1 MKGNQNYAVFDS
13 ESDNSDHDDRDI
25 MSFQNEKINQSIKRM
40 KINDDSDGEDSEGGS
55 DEDDE
60 TVDISLPEDHKETTD
75 IIALVPGNRK
85 IKANDQT
92 RKEPYVSLLQ
102 LSDASRLELDDL
114 PNKAPDSKNAT
125 TSFEIGTKYNILDG
139 SSSSS
144 SDDDSF
150 NDFLRKNWRTNR
162 DLGNSSNDRMIV
174 PRTKMRD
181 MKGRRT
187 AGSPP
192 PRSIQLQNDSADALS
207 DQDFDSLKEASASEI
222 GWAYNKIRREYTIS
236 EARNMPAFC
245 LPSKLFDMLYKFQ
258 KDGVKWMA
266 GLHVGKIGGRTRGL
280 ISLLGFTV
288 SFEFSHLLH
297 FIFTS

>member
-13 ESDNSDHDDRDI
+13 ESDNSDHDDGDI
-25 MSFQNEKINQSIKRM
+25 MSFQNQKINQSIKRM

-75 IIALVPGNRK
+75 LIALVPGNRK
-85 IKANDQT
+85 IRANDQT

-102 LSDASRLELDDL
+102 LSDASRLELDEL
-114 PNKAPDSKNAT
+114 PNKAPNSKNAT

-150 NDFLRKNWRTNR
+150 NDFLRKNGRTNR
-162 DLGNSSNDRMIV
+162 DGRNSSNDRMIV
-174 PRTKMRD
+174 PHTKMRGV
-181 MKGRRT
+181 KGRHT

-192 PRSIQLQNDSADALS
+192 SRSIQLQNDSADALS
-207 DQDFDSLKEASASEI
+207 DPDFDSLKEANASEM
-222 GWAYNKIRREYTIS
+222 GWAYNKTRREYTIS

-245 LPSKLFDMLYKFQ
+245 LPSKLYDMLYDFQ

-266 GLHVGKIGGRTRGL
+266 GLHIGKIGGSTRDL
-280 ISLLGFTV
+280 FSLFGVTV
-288 SFEFSHLLH
+288 SFEFSHQLQ
-297 FIFTS
+297 FTFTS